1 MIAHLV
7 LIQHIGEVSDL
18 LQWLDGW
25 QNTCQSLL
33 RELQVMAGLHPQPVA
48 FTQTKETAEA
58 QIGVGGDRPPP
69 LHDRV
74 DAASLWESTISTS
87 SGVGQLQ

>member
-7 LIQHIGEVSDL
+7 VLKQIGEVSDL
-18 LQWLDGW
+18 LQWRDGW

-33 RELQVMAGLHPQPVA
+33 RELQVMAGLHPQPKA
-48 FTQTKETAEA
+48 FTQTKEMAEA

-69 LHDRV
+69 LHYRV
-74 DAASLWESTISTS
+74 DAASLW
-87 SGVGQLQ
+87 

>member
-1 MIAHLV
+1 
-7 LIQHIGEVSDL
+7 
-18 LQWLDGW
+18 
-25 QNTCQSLL
+25 
-33 RELQVMAGLHPQPVA
+33 LHPQPKA

-74 DAASLWESTISTS
+74 DAASQWESTISTS
-87 SGVGQLQ
+87 FGVGQLQ

>member
-7 LIQHIGEVSDL
+7 VLKQIGEVSDL
-18 LQWLDGW
+18 LQWLDCW

-33 RELQVMAGLHPQPVA
+33 RELQVMAGLHPQPKA
-48 FTQTKETAEA
+48 LTQTKETAEA

-74 DAASLWESTISTS
+74 KRQV
-87 SGVGQLQ
+87 SGSQRSQPPLA

>member
-1 MIAHLV
+1 
-7 LIQHIGEVSDL
+7 
-18 LQWLDGW
+18 
-25 QNTCQSLL
+25 
-33 RELQVMAGLHPQPVA
+33 MAGLHPQPKA

-74 DAASLWESTISTS
+74 DAASLW
-87 SGVGQLQ
+87 